1 MTYCKSGFDLQII
14 PATSELARPW
24 YDELTTMSGEVAFE
38 KVTGDNVETFKHTI
52 RLCLFPVGYPKSF
65 FRDVVAGKV
74 SAFLLAVGA
83 RGVVGC
89 VAWREMKGG
98 PTGL

>member
-1 MTYCKSGFDLQII
+1 M
-14 PATSELARPW
+14 A
-24 YDELTTMSGEVAFE
+24 GEVVFE

-52 RLCLFPVGYPKSF
+52 RLCLFPVAYPKSF
-65 FRDVVAGKV
+65 FRDVAAGKV

-98 PTGL
+98 PTLVRTGHTYDHLIFKWRMSRHYRGYLKED

>member
-1 MTYCKSGFDLQII
+1 MPGLEC
-14 PATSELARPW
+14 
-24 YDELTTMSGEVAFE
+24 DELTTMAGEVSFE

-65 FRDVVAGKV
+65 FRDVVAGKI

-98 PTGL
+98 PAVL

>member
-1 MTYCKSGFDLQII
+1 MTLSTSLQIVVKNSNL
-14 PATSELARPW
+14 TVLEC
-24 YDELTTMSGEVAFE
+24 DELTTMAGEVAFE
-38 KVTGDNVETFKHTI
+38 KVTGDNLETFKHTI

-65 FRDVVAGKV
+65 FRDVVAGKIC
-74 SAFLLAVGA
+74 AFLLAVGA

-98 PTGL
+98 PTGF